1 MELSMY
7 REIRVAIVEDDPYA
21 RDLMAL
27 LMWRDW
33 RTRVVGEVGHP
44 QEIHHVLGEESPDL
58 LLLGADNPDRVNQ
71 LAEAIQAAQVET
83 GELKVLCVATLPDRT
98 ALERCLAAQF
108 HGYLLRSEIAYALV
122 WAVSLART
130 GQWVITPSILN
141 LIDPFPVRAVAI
153 RDLPGFPGLTRQE
166 AETARL
172 GILFNLPRRSL
183 AHEKVKTPD
192 TIYEYVS
199 KAYDKL
205 AMIDVLSTESSI
217 DDFFVDRPDLLK
229 YFGPDLE
236 YIWEMARA
244 YRGKKGFGEKETC
257 AFHLLTIPEIIFA
270 SE

>member
-1 MELSMY
+1 VY

-33 RTRVVGEVGHP
+33 RTRVVAEVGHP
-44 QEIHHVLGEESPDL
+44 QDIRHVLKEENPNL
-58 LLLGADNPDRVNQ
+58 ILLGADDPDKISR
-71 LAEAIQAAQVET
+71 LAEAIQASPAET
-83 GELKVLCVATLPDRT
+83 GELKILCVATCPDRT
-98 ALERCLAAQF
+98 ALERCLAARF
-108 HGYLLRSEIAYALV
+108 HGYLVRSEIAYALV
-122 WAVSLART
+122 WAVSLAGT
-130 GQWVITPSILN
+130 GQWVTTPSILG
-141 LIDPFPVRAVAI
+141 LVDPFPIESVVI
-153 RDLPGFPGLTRQE
+153 KDLPGFPGLTPQE

-183 AHEKVKTPD
+183 AHEKVKTSD

-205 AMIDVLSTESSI
+205 AMLEIFEEGELTV
-217 DDFFVDRPDLLK
+217 DDFFIDRPVLLK
-229 YFGPDLE
+229 YFRPDLE
-236 YIWEMARA
+236 YIWEMART
-244 YRGKKGFGEKETC
+244 RKGKKSFSEKETF

>member
-1 MELSMY
+1 MY

-33 RTRVVGEVGHP
+33 RTRVVAEVGHP
-44 QEIHHVLGEESPDL
+44 EDIRHVLEEENPNLILLDADDPDKVS
-58 LLLGADNPDRVNQ
+58 R
-71 LAEAIQAAQVET
+71 LAEAIQASPAET
-83 GELKVLCVATLPDRT
+83 GELKILCVATLPDRT
-98 ALERCLAAQF
+98 ALERCLAARF
-108 HGYLLRSEIAYALV
+108 HGYLVRSEIAYALV

-130 GQWVITPSILN
+130 GQWVTTPSIVGLV
-141 LIDPFPVRAVAI
+141 DPFPIDAVVI
-153 RDLPGFPGLTRQE
+153 KDLPGFPGLTPQE

-205 AMIDVLSTESSI
+205 RMIEILSEKEELTV
-217 DDFFVDRPDLLK
+217 DDFFIDRPVLLR
-229 YFGPDLE
+229 YFRPDLE
-236 YIWEMARA
+236 YIWEMART
-244 YRGKKGFGEKETC
+244 RKGKKSFGEKETF

>member
-1 MELSMY
+1 MY

-33 RTRVVGEVGHP
+33 RTRVVAEVGHP
-44 QEIHHVLGEESPDL
+44 EDVRHVLEEDNPNL
-58 LLLGADNPDRVNQ
+58 LLLGADDPDKISRLV
-71 LAEAIQAAQVET
+71 EAIQASPAET
-83 GELKVLCVATLPDRT
+83 GELKILCVATSPDKT
-98 ALERCLAAQF
+98 ALERSLAARS

-130 GQWVITPSILN
+130 GQWVTTPSVLG
-141 LIDPFPVRAVAI
+141 LVDPFPIDPVVI
-153 RDLPGFPGLTRQE
+153 KDLPGFPGLTPQE

-172 GILFNLPRRSL
+172 GILFNLPGRSL

-192 TIYEYVS
+192 TIYEYIS
-199 KAYDKL
+199 KAYAKL
-205 AMIDVLSTESSI
+205 GMIEIFGEKWELTV
-217 DDFFVDRPDLLK
+217 DDFFIDRPVLLK
-229 YFGPDLE
+229 YFRPDLE
-236 YIWEMARA
+236 YIWETARI
-244 YRGKKGFGEKETC
+244 RKGKQSFAEKETF